1 MADDAL
7 SPTCCRPEPHP
18 EPSAR
23 LSLWPGRARY
33 SGPSLELDMHSGSV
47 TCLAV
52 GEEAG
57 FTVETAADGV
67 RRTARSAL
75 IRPRVAHRIDA
86 HGGRMT
92 FCYVEPGSATERA
105 CREALGAGGEP
116 VTVSAAAELDLVRR
130 LCAAPERAERPD
142 LDPRV
147 RAAVRRLLA
156 EPHLPDGATEYAVAA
171 GLSRSRFL
179 HLFRAETGTSF
190 RRYRMW
196 ARMLRAARALRDFGT
211 LTAAA
216 AEAGFASPSHLSS
229 TFHATFGVRPSRV
242 LGAGCVIV
250 DEVRVPGADSGV
262 VAGDLSLR
270 AR

>member
-1 MADDAL
+1 MSCMADDAL
-7 SPTCCRPEPHP
+7 SSTCCPG
-18 EPSAR
+18 SYAR

-52 GEEAG
+52 GEEVE
-57 FTVETAADGV
+57 FTIETAADGR

-86 HGGRMT
+86 RGGRMT
-92 FCYVEPGSATERA
+92 FCYFEPGSATERA
-105 CREALGAGGEP
+105 CREALGAGEEP
-116 VTVSAAAELDLVRR
+116 VTVSAAAELDLVRG
-130 LCAAPERAERPD
+130 LCAAPEGAVRPD
-142 LDPRV
+142 LDPRI
-147 RAAVRRLLA
+147 RAAVRRLLR
-156 EPHLPDGATEYAVAA
+156 EPQLSDGATEYAAAA

-179 HLFRAETGTSF
+179 HLFRYETGTSF

-196 ARMLRAARALRDFGT
+196 ARMLRAGRALQDFGT

-229 TFHATFGVRPSRV
+229 SFHATFGVRPSRV

-250 DEVRVPGADSGV
+250 DEVHAAGA
-262 VAGDLSLR
+262 APEPLCLR
-270 AR
+270 PPYARG

>member
-1 MADDAL
+1 MTDAAL
-7 SPTCCRPEPHP
+7 SPTCCREPY
-18 EPSAR
+18 AR

-47 TCLAV
+47 TCLGV
-52 GEEAG
+52 GEEVE
-57 FTVETAADGV
+57 FTIETAADGR

-92 FCYVEPGSATERA
+92 FCYFEPGSATERA
-105 CREALGAGGEP
+105 CREALGAGEEP
-116 VTVSAAAELDLVRR
+116 VTVSATAELDLVRR
-130 LCAAPERAERPD
+130 LCAAPGRAERPD
-142 LDPRV
+142 IDPRI
-147 RAAVRRLLA
+147 RAAVRRLLQ
-156 EPHLPDGATEYAVAA
+156 EPQLPDGAAEYAAAA

-196 ARMLRAARALRDFGT
+196 ARMLRAGRALRDFGT

-229 TFHATFGVRPSRV
+229 SFHATFGVRPSRV

-250 DEVRVPGADSGV
+250 DEVHAAGA
-262 VAGDLSLR
+262 APEPLPLR
-270 AR
+270 PPYARG

>member
-7 SPTCCRPEPHP
+7 SRTCCPVPC
-18 EPSAR
+18 AR
-23 LSLWPGRARY
+23 LSLWAGRALY

-52 GEEAG
+52 GEEDG
-57 FTVETAADGV
+57 FTVETAADGM

-75 IRPRVAHRIDA
+75 IRPRVVHRIEA
-86 HGGRMT
+86 HVGRMT
-92 FCYVEPGSATERA
+92 FCYFEPGSAAERA
-105 CREALGAGGEP
+105 CREALGAGEEP
-116 VTVSAAAELDLVRR
+116 VTVSGAAELDLVHR

-142 LDPRV
+142 IDPRI
-147 RAAVRRLLA
+147 RAAVRRLLR
-156 EPHLPDGATEYAVAA
+156 EPHLQDGATEYATAA

-196 ARMLRAARALRDFGT
+196 ARMLRAGRALRGLGT

-250 DEVRVPGADSGV
+250 EERESAGAAAESLPWRQPYVRG
-262 VAGDLSLR
+262 
-270 AR
+270 